1 MPPHAHAHRKHTHIH
16 TTGQIDIFFQHVC
29 KGKLANLSTPDRT
42 RLRDLYERDGAEFVH
57 TFYIN
62 PGKLPLLEFSDMC
75 KSAMVCKEWN
85 AAVNGA
91 LVLLDTLYFSF
102 CPDEYPYWPNKG
114 CVGTVAHCTCTF

>member
-42 RLRDLYERDGAEFVH
+42 RLRDRYERDGAELLHF
-57 TFYIN
+57 FDID

-102 CPDEYPYWPNKG
+102 CPDVYP
-114 CVGTVAHCTCTF
+114 FS

>member
-1 MPPHAHAHRKHTHIH
+1 MQCHRIH
-16 TTGQIDIFFQHVC
+16 MRIGNTRTYTAGQIDIFFQHVC

-57 TFYIN
+57 FFDID
-62 PGKLPLLEFSDMC
+62 PGELPLLEFSDMC

-102 CPDEYPYWPNKG
+102 CPDE
-114 CVGTVAHCTCTF
+114 